1 MEEALQQRRLA
12 ERVMRASAQSMPRLD
27 AVMDPCSALSA
38 LQVVCILYVGM
49 QLLLPGQ
56 DAGIDFAREYELPR
70 MK

>member
-1 MEEALQQRRLA
+1 MEEVLQQRRLA
-12 ERVMRASAQSMPRLD
+12 ERVMRASAQGMPRWD
-27 AVMDPCSALSA
+27 AVMDPSSALSA
-38 LQVVCILYVGM
+38 LRVVGILYVGM

>member
-12 ERVMRASAQSMPRLD
+12 ERVMRANAQGMPRLD
-27 AVMDPCSALSA
+27 AVMDPSTALSA
-38 LQVVCILYVGM
+38 LQVVGILYVGM